1 MALDKSG
8 AARLLAEGVVNL
20 LGPVRM
26 QCCSDYWRLLLW
38 RPVLFHPGECK
49 GLNERFGSIVRK
61 LLLDQLRSQNSDKT
75 IFHYPK
81 TDKKGQTL

>member
-1 MALDKSG
+1 VQILCIVRQNGMVLTQCLTMEEAYRYIEWKTRFSIAGMLPLGTALDKSG

-38 RPVLFHPGECK
+38 RPVLFHPG
-49 GLNERFGSIVRK
+49 
-61 LLLDQLRSQNSDKT
+61 
-75 IFHYPK
+75 
-81 TDKKGQTL
+81 